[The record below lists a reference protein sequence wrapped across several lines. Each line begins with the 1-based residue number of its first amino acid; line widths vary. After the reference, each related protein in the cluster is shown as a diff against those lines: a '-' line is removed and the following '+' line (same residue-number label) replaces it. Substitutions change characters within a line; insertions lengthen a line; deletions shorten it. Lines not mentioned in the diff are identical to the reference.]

1 MAEFSFYDFCQQENG
16 TIEGYNEV
24 AIDEEVNEMWHDY
37 QRDNVLHIN
46 EWNESDYLDRFTA
59 ENIDTIYEIINRN
72 YEPVQ
77 WLVEYTART
86 AKELGT
92 PAYGGNL
99 KAWEKSFTNAL
110 EGKELEPSDLWY
122 FVNEIE
128 TTGVRMAFEIPV
140 KFTAYMKE

>member
-37 QRDNVLHIN
+37 FRDNAKRIN

-77 WLVEYTART
+77 
-86 AKELGT
+86 
-92 PAYGGNL
+92 
-99 KAWEKSFTNAL
+99 
-110 EGKELEPSDLWY
+110 
-122 FVNEIE
+122 
-128 TTGVRMAFEIPV
+128 
-140 KFTAYMKE
+140 

>member
-37 QRDNVLHIN
+37 RLEKGKRVN
-46 EWNESDYLDRFTA
+46 EWNEEDYLDSFTA
-59 ENIDTIYEIINRN
+59 ENLDAIYEVINRN

-77 WLVEYTART
+77 WLVDYTART

-92 PAYGGNL
+92 PANGGNL

-110 EGKELEPSDLWY
+110 GGEEIAPDELWY

-128 TTGVRMAFEIPV
+128 TKGVRMAFEIPV

>member
-24 AIDEEVNEMWHDY
+24 AIDEEVNEMWHEY
-37 QRDNVLHIN
+37 FRDNARHIN

-92 PAYGGNL
+92 PAHAGNL

-110 EGKELEPSDLWY
+110 DGEEIAPDDLWL

-128 TTGVRMAFEIPV
+128 KKGVKMAFEVVV
-140 KFTAYMKE
+140 KFTAFMNE

>member
-24 AIDEEVNEMWHDY
+24 AIDEEVNEMWNDY
-37 QRDNVLHIN
+37 RLEKGKRIN
-46 EWNESDYLDRFTA
+46 EWNEEDYLDSFTA
-59 ENIDTIYEIINRN
+59 ENLDAIYEVINRN
-72 YEPVQ
+72 YEPVE
-77 WLVEYTART
+77 WLVDYTART

-92 PAYGGNL
+92 PAHDGNF

-110 EGKELEPSDLWY
+110 EGKEITPDDLWY

-128 TTGVRMAFEIPV
+128 TKGVRMAFEIPV
-140 KFTAYMKE
+140 KFTAFMKE

>member
-37 QRDNVLHIN
+37 FHDNARRIN

-72 YEPVQ
+72 YEPVP
-77 WLVEYTART
+77 WLVEYTAKT

-92 PAYGGNL
+92 PAHGGNL

-110 EGKELEPSDLWY
+110 EGKELEPSDLWL

-128 TTGVRMAFEIPV
+128 IKGVRMAFEIPV
-140 KFTAYMKE
+140 NFTAYMKE

>member
-1 MAEFSFYDFCQQENG
+1 ML
-16 TIEGYNEV
+16 
-24 AIDEEVNEMWHDY
+24 HDY
-37 QRDNVLHIN
+37 NRDNALHIN

-77 WLVEYTART
+77 WLVDYTART
-86 AKELGT
+86 SKELGT
-92 PAYGGNL
+92 PTHGGNL

-110 EGKELEPSDLWY
+110 DGKEIAPDDLWL

-128 TTGVRMAFEIPV
+128 TTGVRMAFDIVV
-140 KFTAYMKE
+140 KFTAFMHE

>member
-16 TIEGYNEV
+16 TIEGFNEV

-92 PAYGGNL
+92 PAHGGNL
-99 KAWEKSFTNAL
+99 KAWEKSFANAIDG
-110 EGKELEPSDLWY
+110 EEIAPDDLWH
-122 FVNEIE
+122 FINEIE
-128 TTGVRMAFEIPV
+128 TKGVRMAFEIPV
-140 KFTAYMKE
+140 KFTAFMKE